1 MEKSRGG
8 KRENAGRKVG
18 FKGENNRRKSTITL
32 PVDLWEWLNDQPLS
46 QSKEIE
52 KLILLA
58 KSDKRI

>member
-1 MEKSRGG
+1 MRGG
-8 KRENAGRKVG
+8 ERKGAGRKASP
-18 FKGENNRRKSTITL
+18 ETNRRKSTITL